1 MIGTILTVIL
11 SFSAIYALHTYCR
24 RTGVFYKPEKA
35 KKVHKNRKPRTG
47 ASR

>member
-1 MIGTILTVIL
+1 MIGTILTVLI

-24 RTGVFYKPEKA
+24 RTGVFYKPEK
-35 KKVHKNRKPRTG
+35 VHKNRKPRTG

>member
-1 MIGTILTVIL
+1 MIETILTLLI

-35 KKVHKNRKPRTG
+35 KKVHKNRKPRTDG
-47 ASR
+47 NR